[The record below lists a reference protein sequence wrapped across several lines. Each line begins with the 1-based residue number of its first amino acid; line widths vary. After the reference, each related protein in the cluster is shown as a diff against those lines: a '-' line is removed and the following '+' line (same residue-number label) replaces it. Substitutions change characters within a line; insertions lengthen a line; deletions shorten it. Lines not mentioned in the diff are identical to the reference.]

1 MAGNNGGPWGG
12 GGNDGGDDEDR
23 FRPNGNGDR
32 NGGRRPSKE
41 PQIPEFDEIINKTKD
56 QLRDLLGG
64 GGGNRGG
71 SGRSGG
77 TGGPAV
83 SRGMIGLGVL
93 AAVALW
99 GFNSF
104 YRVLPEQQSVELFL
118 GECNEPCIGTDGLN
132 FAPWPLVTYEIV
144 QVTQERVISI
154 GDDPVPSEIS
164 DSPAVLRALEGD
176 TGLMLT
182 GDENIVDI
190 DFQVVW
196 KITRADQFL
205 FNLAEPEETI
215 AAVSESVM
223 REIIAQSEFANLNQE
238 RNVIQQRLRDLT
250 QSTLDS
256 YNSGVNIVRVNIGS
270 VDPPATSVEVAI
282 VGSDAIARTSPLA
295 AYREVQDAEQ
305 ERILLQNQA
314 DAYANRETAR
324 ARGQAEQI
332 RQDAEGYRAEVVN
345 IAEGEAARFVSV
357 LEEYR
362 NAPEVTRNRLYLE
375 MAEDVFDQ
383 ANIIM
388 LDESAGGDQGVVPY
402 LPLDQLR
409 PSNSGGSN

>member
-12 GGNDGGDDEDR
+12 GGNDGGDDDDR

-32 NGGRRPSKE
+32 NGGRRPTNE

-71 SGRSGG
+71 SGGSGG
-77 TGGPAV
+77 PSGPAV
-83 SRGMIGLGVL
+83 SRSMIGLGLL

-118 GECNEPCIGTDGLN
+118 GECNDPCIGSDGLN

-154 GDDPVPSEIS
+154 GEDPVPQELSE
-164 DSPAVLRALEGD
+164 SPSVLRALEGD

-196 KITRADQFL
+196 NINRADQFL
-205 FNLAEPEETI
+205 FNLAEPSETI
-215 AAVSESVM
+215 EAVSESVM
-223 REIIAQSEFANLNQE
+223 REIIATSQLANLNQDRASIE
-238 RNVIQQRLRDLT
+238 QRMRELT
-250 QSTLDS
+250 QATLDS
-256 YNSGVNIVRVNIGS
+256 YNSGVNVVRINLGAA
-270 VDPPATSVEVAI
+270 DPPATRVDTRNIDGDNIS
-282 VGSDAIARTSPLA
+282 TSPLA
-295 AYREVQDAEQ
+295 AYRDVQDAEQ
-305 ERILLQNQA
+305 ERIQLQNQA

-324 ARGQAEQI
+324 ARGNAAQI
-332 RQDAEGYRAEVVN
+332 LEDAEGYRARVVN
-345 IAEGEAARFVSV
+345 EAQGEAARFVSV
-357 LEEYR
+357 LEEYQK
-362 NAPEVTRNRLYLE
+362 APEVTRERLYLE
-375 MAEDVFDQ
+375 MVEDVFSS
-383 ANIIM
+383 ANIIL
-388 LDESAGGDQGVVPY
+388 LDETEGGNGAVPY
-402 LPLDQLR
+402 LPLEQLR
-409 PSNSGGSN
+409 TPTNNGGSN